1 MGVSNVMKGIALP
14 SLQFNPDKLLF
25 LSIEVNYKGIRVI
38 ILGTGGNGGHILFQ
52 ASKEMNS
59 LNHLK
64 KEENG
69 HNGTSGRNLEKEGKC
84 GDHR

>member
-1 MGVSNVMKGIALP
+1 MK
-14 SLQFNPDKLLF
+14 
-25 LSIEVNYKGIRVI
+25 VNCKEIRVI

-52 ASKEMNS
+52 ASKEINS

>member
-1 MGVSNVMKGIALP
+1 M
-14 SLQFNPDKLLF
+14 
-25 LSIEVNYKGIRVI
+25 I
-38 ILGTGGNGGHILFQ
+38 ILGTGGNGGHILFE
-52 ASKEMNS
+52 ASKEINS

-69 HNGTSGRNLEKEGKC
+69 HNGTAGRNLEKEGKC